1 MIRTQVQLT
10 EHQVRE
16 LRKRAA
22 ERGVSMATLI
32 RDAIDLMLAA
42 DDRHANWERAMAA
55 VGKFRSGL
63 SDISKDHDRYLA
75 EDFMDWKD

>member
-1 MIRTQVQLT
+1 
-10 EHQVRE
+10 
-16 LRKRAA
+16 
-22 ERGVSMATLI
+22 MATLI